1 MSTLRLSTILMSA
14 LLAAVTLPG
23 MVQSASTQAVNPA
36 TSRLIQQNELQQL
49 RNSLQ
54 RQQFQQQQQQY
65 RDQDRRI
72 VPQPRP
78 EVPVVRQACPIQIV
92 GNQIVRV
99 CR

>member
-1 MSTLRLSTILMSA
+1 M
-14 LLAAVTLPG
+14 LAAATLPG
-23 MVQSASTQAVNPA
+23 MVQSAAAQAVNPSA
-36 TSRLIQQNELQQL
+36 NRMLQQNQLQQL
-49 RNSLQ
+49 RNTLQ

-78 EVPVVRQACPIQIV
+78 DVPVVRQACPIQIV
-92 GNQIVRV
+92 NNQIVRV

>member
-1 MSTLRLSTILMSA
+1 M
-14 LLAAVTLPG
+14 LAAATLPG
-23 MVQSASTQAVNPA
+23 MVQSAAAQAVNPSA
-36 TSRLIQQNELQQL
+36 NRMLQQNQLQQL

-78 EVPVVRQACPIQIV
+78 DVPVVRQACPIQIV
-92 GNQIVRV
+92 NNQIVRV

>member
-1 MSTLRLSTILMSA
+1 M
-14 LLAAVTLPG
+14 LAAATLPG
-23 MVQSASTQAVNPA
+23 IVPSAAAQSVNPSA
-36 TSRLIQQNELQQL
+36 NRLIQQNQLLQL

-72 VPQPRP
+72 VAQPRP
-78 EVPVVRQACPIQIV
+78 EVPVVRQSCPIQIV
-92 GNQIVRV
+92 NNQIVRV

>member
-1 MSTLRLSTILMSA
+1 MSTLRLSTVLVSA
-14 LLAAVTLPG
+14 MLAAATLPG
-23 MVQSASTQAVNPA
+23 IVPSAAAQSVNPSA
-36 TSRLIQQNELQQL
+36 NRLIQQNQLLQL

-92 GNQIVRV
+92 NNQIVRV

>member
-1 MSTLRLSTILMSA
+1 M
-14 LLAAVTLPG
+14 LAAVTLPG
-23 MVQSASTQAVNPA
+23 MVQSAAAQAVNPSA
-36 TSRLIQQNELQQL
+36 NRMLQQNQLQQL

-65 RDQDRRI
+65 RDQDRQI

-78 EVPVVRQACPIQIV
+78 DVPVVRQACPIQIV
-92 GNQIVRV
+92 NNQIVRV

>member
-1 MSTLRLSTILMSA
+1 M
-14 LLAAVTLPG
+14 LAAATLPG
-23 MVQSASTQAVNPA
+23 MVQSAAAQAVNPSA
-36 TSRLIQQNELQQL
+36 NRLMQQNQLQQL
-49 RNSLQ
+49 RNTLQ

-78 EVPVVRQACPIQIV
+78 EVPVLRQACPIQIV
-92 GNQIVRV
+92 NNQIVRV

>member
-1 MSTLRLSTILMSA
+1 MSA
-14 LLAAVTLPG
+14 MLAAATLAG
-23 MVQSASTQAVNPA
+23 IMQSAAAQSVNPSA
-36 TSRLIQQNELQQL
+36 NRLIQQNQLQQL

-92 GNQIVRV
+92 NNQIVRV

>member
-1 MSTLRLSTILMSA
+1 MSA
-14 LLAAVTLPG
+14 MLAAVTLPG
-23 MVQSASTQAVNPA
+23 TVQSASAQAVNP
-36 TSRLIQQNELQQL
+36 TTNGMIQQNQLQQL

-78 EVPVVRQACPIQIV
+78 EVPVVRQSCPIQIV

>member
-1 MSTLRLSTILMSA
+1 M
-14 LLAAVTLPG
+14 LAAPTLPG
-23 MVQSASTQAVNPA
+23 AVQSAAAQAVNPSA
-36 TSRLIQQNELQQL
+36 NRMLQQNQLQQL

-65 RDQDRRI
+65 RDQDRQI

-78 EVPVVRQACPIQIV
+78 DVPVVRQACPIQIV
-92 GNQIVRV
+92 NNQIVRV

>member
-14 LLAAVTLPG
+14 MLAAVTLPG
-23 MVQSASTQAVNPA
+23 MVQSSAQAVNPG
-36 TSRLIQQNELQQL
+36 TNRLIQQNELQQL

>member
-1 MSTLRLSTILMSA
+1 M
-14 LLAAVTLPG
+14 LAATMLPFTTPHALAQ
-23 MVQSASTQAVNPA
+23 VIIPTNRN
-36 TSRLIQQNELQQL
+36 TLIQQNELQQL

-65 RDQDRRI
+65 REQDRRI

-92 GNQIVRV
+92 NNQIVRV

>member
-1 MSTLRLSTILMSA
+1 MLALRLSTVLMSA
-14 LLAAVTLPG
+14 MLAAVTLPG
-23 MVQSASTQAVNPA
+23 MVQSAAAQAVNPSA
-36 TSRLIQQNELQQL
+36 NRMIQQNQLQQL

-72 VPQPRP
+72 EPQPRP
-78 EVPVVRQACPIQIV
+78 DVPVVRQACPIQIV
-92 GNQIVRV
+92 NNQIVRV

>member
-1 MSTLRLSTILMSA
+1 M
-14 LLAAVTLPG
+14 LAAVTLPG
-23 MVQSASTQAVNPA
+23 MVQSVAAQAVNPSA
-36 TSRLIQQNELQQL
+36 NRMIQQNQLQQL
-49 RNSLQ
+49 RNSLE

-78 EVPVVRQACPIQIV
+78 DVPVVRQACPIQIV
-92 GNQIVRV
+92 NNQIVRV